1 MMRQQD
7 QQLIE
12 RFRDRVRGGATRGLR
27 ATLRVAGGRP
37 SERLDHRLV
46 LEGDGAASLD
56 VSDARDPSRS
66 FTRRENLDPVEA
78 AELWAEI
85 ERRVD
90 RFASRG
96 RAAFV
101 PDSLVGYATLE
112 VDGDVV
118 ELVFA
123 PDVELLPPAHS
134 AQSTPLGDLAR
145 RTILAA
151 QRPPEAKED

>member
-7 QQLIE
+7 LRLVE
-12 RFRDRVRGGATRGLR
+12 RLRDRVRGGTTRGLR
-27 ATLRVAGGRP
+27 VTLRIAGGMP
-37 SERLDHRLV
+37 EERLDHRLV
-46 LEGDGAASLD
+46 LEGDGVASLD
-56 VSDARDPSRS
+56 VSDTLDPARS
-66 FTRRENLDPVEA
+66 FSRRESLNPAAA

-101 PDSLVGYATLE
+101 PDSLVGSARLE

-118 ELVFA
+118 DLVFA
-123 PDVELLPPAHS
+123 PDQVLLRRARETP
-134 AQSTPLGDLAR
+134 STPFGDLAR

-151 QRPPEAKED
+151 QRPPEKDD

>member
-27 ATLRVAGGRP
+27 VTLRIAGGMP
-37 SERLDHRLV
+37 SERLDHRLE
-46 LEGDGAASLD
+46 LDGDGVASLD
-56 VSDARDPSRS
+56 VSDALDPARS
-66 FTRRENLDPVEA
+66 FSRRESLDPAAA

-101 PDSLVGYATLE
+101 PDSLVGHATLE

-118 ELVFA
+118 DLLFA
-123 PDVELLPPAHS
+123 PDQTLLQRARETPS
-134 AQSTPLGDLAR
+134 APFGDLAR
-145 RTILAA
+145 QTILAA
-151 QRPPEAKED
+151 QRPRERDE

>member
-7 QQLIE
+7 LRLVE

-27 ATLRVAGGRP
+27 VTLGIAGGMP
-37 SERLDHRLV
+37 SQRLDHRLV
-46 LEGDGAASLD
+46 LDGDGAASLD
-56 VSDARDPSRS
+56 VSDARDPARS
-66 FTRRENLDPVEA
+66 FSRRESLNTAVA

-96 RAAFV
+96 RTAFV

-118 ELVFA
+118 DLMFA
-123 PDVELLPPAHS
+123 PDQELLRRAGETRP
-134 AQSTPLGDLAR
+134 TPLGDLVR

-151 QRPPEAKED
+151 QRPPEKDE